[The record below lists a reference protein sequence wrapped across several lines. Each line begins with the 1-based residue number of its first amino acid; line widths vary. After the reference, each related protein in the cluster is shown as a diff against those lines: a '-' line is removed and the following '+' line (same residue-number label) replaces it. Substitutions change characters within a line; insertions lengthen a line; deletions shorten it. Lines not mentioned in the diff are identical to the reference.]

1 MIKVKNRK
9 IWCAA
14 STHPGEELIC
24 AKAHSI
30 LKKSYNNILTIIIPR
45 HINRTEKITAEL
57 AAIIIEPVQGSN
69 PRSDIG
75 PFLQRLRE
83 KCTEKGVLL
92 IFDEVMTSRHGPG
105 GLHGMFDIR
114 PDLVTLGKY
123 VGGGL
128 SFGAFGG
135 RADIL
140 ERFDPSRPDAWPH
153 AGTFNNNMLSMTAG
167 YTGLSKVFT
176 AEIAQTFFKQGERFR
191 NRLETSACSLNLPIQ
206 VTGMGSMMALHFG
219 NEKPRAPYPHPPG
232 VSELYELLHLKMM
245 AKGQF
250 YARRG
255 MINISLPVTEAMFDQ
270 FEASL
275 VSTIEECANAILET
289 VSL

>member
-1 MIKVKNRK
+1 
-9 IWCAA
+9 
-14 STHPGEELIC
+14 
-24 AKAHSI
+24 
-30 LKKSYNNILTIIIPR
+30 
-45 HINRTEKITAEL
+45 
-57 AAIIIEPVQGSN
+57 
-69 PRSDIG
+69 
-75 PFLQRLRE
+75 
-83 KCTEKGVLL
+83 
-92 IFDEVMTSRHGPG
+92 
-105 GLHGMFDIR
+105 MFDIR

-191 NRLETSACSLNLPIQ
+191 HRLETSACSLNLPIQ

-219 NEKPRAPYPHPPG
+219 SKKPRAPYSHPPG
-232 VSELYELLHLKMM
+232 YSELYELLHLKMM
-245 AKGQF
+245 AKSQF

-255 MINISLPVTEAMFDQ
+255 MINISLPVTEGMFDQ

-275 VSTIEECANAILET
+275 VSTIEECANPILET